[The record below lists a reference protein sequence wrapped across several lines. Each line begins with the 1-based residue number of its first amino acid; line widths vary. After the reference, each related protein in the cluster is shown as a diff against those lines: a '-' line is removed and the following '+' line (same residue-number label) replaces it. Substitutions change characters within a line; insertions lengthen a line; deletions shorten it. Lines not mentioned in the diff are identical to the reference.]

1 MPYKSKFTLAEAE
14 AAAVEEVVAD
24 AAVEAVEAACVPA
37 ADSRPREECH
47 AAPARQRVQHHVQ
60 VPAAVRGLVAVR

>member
-14 AAAVEEVVAD
+14 AAAAGEVGAAAAGEVVA
-24 AAVEAVEAACVPA
+24 AACVPA

-47 AAPARQRVQHHVQ
+47 AAPAPQRVQHHVQ
-60 VPAAVRGLVAVR
+60 VPAVVRGLVAVR